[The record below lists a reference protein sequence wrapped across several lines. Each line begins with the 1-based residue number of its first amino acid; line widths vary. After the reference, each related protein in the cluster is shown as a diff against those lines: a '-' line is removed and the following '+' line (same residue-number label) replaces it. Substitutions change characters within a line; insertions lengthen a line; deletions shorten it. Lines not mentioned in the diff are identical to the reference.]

1 MEKLQ
6 RAVVITGGGQRIGA
20 HLVRQFLLQGEY
32 PVVFTYRRE
41 SDEVAALRQAG
52 ARAIHA
58 DFSDSAAIDAFV
70 ETLKATVGSLRG
82 LIHNA
87 SLWCKDAEMQPDPS
101 LYEETFRVHV
111 EVPYRLNQ
119 ACEPLFHQCEGMRD
133 IISISDSSV
142 QGTNEQT
149 IAYLA
154 SKAAMQN
161 MSKQF
166 AKRLAPEIKVNDIAP
181 GLIMFHEGD
190 PEDYRRERLRQSAIG
205 IEPGPDVV
213 WQAVH
218 YLMNSP
224 YSTGLSLPVDGGR
237 HL

>member
-1 MEKLQ
+1 M
-6 RAVVITGGGQRIGA
+6 TGGGRRVGA
-20 HLVRQFLLQGEY
+20 HLVRRLLEEGEY
-32 PVVFTYRRE
+32 PVLFTYRRE
-41 SDEVAALRQAG
+41 TDEVKELRQAG
-52 ARAIHA
+52 AHAIQVDFRNAATIDDFIDLLRSKVNDLRA
-58 DFSDSAAIDAFV
+58 
-70 ETLKATVGSLRG
+70 

-87 SLWCKDAEMQPDPS
+87 SIWRKDSEMILEPQ
-101 LYEETFRVHV
+101 LYQETFRIHV
-111 EVPYRLNQ
+111 EVPYRLNL
-119 ACEPLFHQCEGMRD
+119 AFEPLLRRGKGVKD

-166 AKRLAPEIKVNDIAP
+166 SKRLAPEIKVNDIAP
-181 GLIMFHEGD
+181 GLIMFHEDD
-190 PEDYRRERLRQSAIG
+190 PEDYRRERIRQSAIG